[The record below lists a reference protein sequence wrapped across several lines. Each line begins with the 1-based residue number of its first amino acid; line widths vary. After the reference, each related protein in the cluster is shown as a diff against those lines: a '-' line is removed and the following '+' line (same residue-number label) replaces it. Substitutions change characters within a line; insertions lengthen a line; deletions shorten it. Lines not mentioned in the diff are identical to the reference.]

1 MELKAVKL
9 ENPDSNEIII
19 GQGNFSVKT
28 VDDLYKAI
36 YESVPGIE
44 FGVAMNDAQARLVR
58 KTGNNELLEEKAA
71 KACKEIGAGHAYVV
85 YLSKAFPVHVLN
97 AVKDLNTIA
106 NVLAA
111 TSNPVEVI
119 VAETD
124 QGRAMLGVV
133 DGFSAERLEEKKEKE
148 ERRGLLERL
157 GFKAK

>member
-28 VDDLYKAI
+28 VDDLYKVI

-44 FGVAMNDAQARLVR
+44 FGAAMNDAQAKLVR

-97 AVKDLNTIA
+97 AVKDLNTVA
-106 NVLAA
+106 KMTGEPFTPLQAA
-111 TSNPVEVI
+111 EHEGHKQIVEF
-119 VAETD
+119 
-124 QGRAMLGVV
+124 L
-133 DGFSAERLEEKKEKE
+133 KKS
-148 ERRGLLERL
+148 G
-157 GFKAK
+157 AK